1 MNPVGGLVIL
11 LGLIAIVIG
20 LNGSQH
26 KVIDALRNARPGA
39 QPQAGTG
46 TGGGG
51 VGGHRSGGGGPAILA
66 PGPPALP
73 PLLAPTPMPT
83 GGMV

>member
-1 MNPVGGLVIL
+1 MNPLGGLVIL
-11 LGLIAIVIG
+11 LGLIVVVIG

-26 KVIDALRNARPGA
+26 KVIDALRRARPGS

-46 TGGGG
+46 TGNGGAG
-51 VGGHRSGGGGPAILA
+51 SGGMRSSGGGPAVLA
-66 PGPPALP
+66 PGPALP
-73 PLLAPTPMPT
+73 PLLAPAP